1 MPIAAI
7 GTGTRKKNPMLSQGT
22 LKAALTVF
30 AAAAVA
36 AGIATPLAAA
46 SAATGGRGA
55 AVRAGASGITD
66 RIFQRING
74 FKVCLDASFE
84 FSVCQTSPN
93 PDDPP
98 AVQIWHLVPSG
109 HGTLQI
115 ENGTGAGAQCLDL
128 TSFTAPC
135 VSGDSNQEWILVS
148 AGNGADHVEHKS
160 AAGQQNQC
168 LDSMWTFKACSRGD
182 KQQIWTLAHK
192 L

>member
-1 MPIAAI
+1 
-7 GTGTRKKNPMLSQGT
+7 MLSRGT

-36 AGIATPLAAA
+36 AGIATPLSA
-46 SAATGGRGA
+46 SAATGGSGA
-55 AVRAGASGITD
+55 AVSASASGITD
-66 RIFQRING
+66 RIFQKING

-98 AVQIWHLVPSG
+98 AVQIWHLVPSAN
-109 HGTLQI
+109 GTLQI
-115 ENGTGAGAQCLDL
+115 ENGKGAGGQCLDV

-135 VSGDSNQEWILVS
+135 VSGDSNQEWVRVS
-148 AGNGADHVEHKS
+148 AGNGADYVEHKS

-182 KQQIWTLAHK
+182 KQQIWTFTHK